1 VASRLPRGGGDQ
13 ALSRKQTPRELAY
26 SELAYSS
33 KRVEEAFSEVRR
45 EEGALAFVIKV
56 GVPLYDVSALIA
68 VAFGW
73 ITITG

>member
-1 VASRLPRGGGDQ
+1 
-13 ALSRKQTPRELAY
+13 
-26 SELAYSS
+26 
-33 KRVEEAFSEVRR
+33 VRR

>member
-13 ALSRKQTPRELAY
+13 ALSRKQTPR
-26 SELAYSS
+26 ELAYSS

>member
-1 VASRLPRGGGDQ
+1 MASRLPRGGGDQ
-13 ALSRKQTPRELAY
+13 ALSREQTPRELAY
-26 SELAYSS
+26 SS
-33 KRVEEAFSEVRR
+33 KREEEAFSEVRR